1 MIQGVGK
8 DRHIDKRI
16 IINTGV
22 LQSGAGGMTFVGRVG
37 TPRNVST
44 VCNTPEESTTG
55 YSKSSKTF
63 SSQITIHYVL
73 PKKAYTRVPM
83 CLNQNCDPS

>member
-44 VCNTPEESTTG
+44 NCNTPEESSTG
-55 YSKSSKTF
+55 FSKSS
-63 SSQITIHYVL
+63 ITTAANTLH
-73 PKKAYTRVPM
+73 PD
-83 CLNQNCDPS
+83 Q